1 MKGQVT
7 APLVPSMASSHIFK
21 IMFVNQGK
29 VYEVYARKVGQGRL
43 FGFIEVEELVFGER
57 STVVLDPGEERI
69 KSEFTGVKCTM
80 LPMHSILRIDEV
92 KKQGVSKVSAFEG
105 SNVAA
110 FPDVHVHARER
121 SGHQEVGMGTG
132 SSFHWRKCG
141 DLTRDRFNE
150 MGLSPFRILYN
161 SRPQ

>member
-1 MKGQVT
+1 
-7 APLVPSMASSHIFK
+7 MASSHIFK

-29 VYEVYARKVGQGRL
+29 VYEIYARKVGQGRL

-92 KKQGVSKVSAFEG
+92 KKQGQAKISALEAG
-105 SNVAA
+105 GNITQ
-110 FPDVHVHARER
+110 FP
-121 SGHQEVGMGTG
+121 
-132 SSFHWRKCG
+132 
-141 DLTRDRFNE
+141 
-150 MGLSPFRILYN
+150 LSMYQPAGGE
-161 SRPQ
+161 PKK

>member
-1 MKGQVT
+1 
-7 APLVPSMASSHIFK
+7 MASSHIFK

-29 VYEVYARKVGQGRL
+29 VYEIYARKVGQGRL

-92 KKQGVSKVSAFEG
+92 KKQGQAKISALEAG
-105 SNVAA
+105 GNITQ
-110 FPDVHVHARER
+110 FPL
-121 SGHQEVGMGTG
+121 SMYQPVGGEP
-132 SSFHWRKCG
+132 KK
-141 DLTRDRFNE
+141 
-150 MGLSPFRILYN
+150 
-161 SRPQ
+161 